1 MSEFVNDIN
10 LQIENYFKKNNKLP
24 KIIKYKNK
32 NYKFSHFIYFMDSK
46 WSNMWFI
53 KKLNKKLNK
62 NL

>member
-10 LQIENYFKKNNKLP
+10 LQIEKNNKLP